1 MKLTPR
7 ERFLAKVCPE
17 SASGCWLWRGYLDD
31 AGYGVVR
38 FERKLRGAHR
48 VAWILFHSDI
58 APGLVVC
65 HKCDVPACVNP
76 DHLFLGTPADN
87 ARDRKEKGR
96 SPHGEEHAH
105 AKLTVEN
112 VRRIKTMLSQ
122 GRLYVSEIAREF
134 GVTAGAIKA
143 IKKGVSWR
151 HVQPAPAAL
160 DTETDVLDQPKQEST
175 GSEDDL

>member
-17 SASGCWLWRGYLDD
+17 PNGGCWLWRGYLDD

-96 SPHGEEHAH
+96 SPRGEEHAH

-122 GRLYVSEIAREF
+122 GRLYLSEIAREF

-160 DTETDVLDQPKQEST
+160 DTETDVLDPPKQEST